1 MSTYEVLSLIFDSY
15 ICLIL
20 SAEYFFG
27 RSDVDI
33 KREASRKRK
42 AREKY
47 RFESLTSGEMK

>member
-1 MSTYEVLSLIFDSY
+1 MSLYEALSLIFDTY

-33 KREASRKRK
+33 KREANRKRK

-47 RFESLTSGEMK
+47 RFEQLTDGESR